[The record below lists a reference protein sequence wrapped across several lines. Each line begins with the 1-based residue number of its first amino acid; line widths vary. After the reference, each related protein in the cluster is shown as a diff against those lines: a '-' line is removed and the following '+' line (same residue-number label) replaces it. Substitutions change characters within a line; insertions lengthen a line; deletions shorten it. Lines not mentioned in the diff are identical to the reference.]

1 MRTFARRWGGL
12 LVPGLFMFLV
22 STAALGQTREAGT
35 PLGPLP
41 TPETA
46 GTILTQSPRHGE
58 WMNVKSGVEI
68 VRTYIVHPVRKDRGP
83 CVIVVAEGID
93 DWARAIG
100 DRLALEGFTALVA
113 DLSTNS
119 AEMGRKPSPANVG
132 QALRGLKPDVLAARM
147 QSVWDYA
154 TRLPA
159 VNEKVAVVS
168 FGWGVA
174 PAMAYAQ
181 AQPALAGTVIFFG
194 STPGQAEL
202 TKIKTPVLGFY
213 AADEK
218 RTAANLTT
226 VQQNWTKAIEFLKQN
241 TN

>member
-1 MRTFARRWGGL
+1 M
-12 LVPGLFMFLV
+12 
-22 STAALGQTREAGT
+22 E
-35 PLGPLP
+35 
-41 TPETA
+41 
-46 GTILTQSPRHGE
+46 
-58 WMNVKSGVEI
+58 
-68 VRTYIVHPVRKDRGP
+68 
-83 CVIVVAEGID
+83 
-93 DWARAIG
+93 
-100 DRLALEGFTALVA
+100 
-113 DLSTNS
+113 
-119 AEMGRKPSPANVG
+119 KPSPANVG